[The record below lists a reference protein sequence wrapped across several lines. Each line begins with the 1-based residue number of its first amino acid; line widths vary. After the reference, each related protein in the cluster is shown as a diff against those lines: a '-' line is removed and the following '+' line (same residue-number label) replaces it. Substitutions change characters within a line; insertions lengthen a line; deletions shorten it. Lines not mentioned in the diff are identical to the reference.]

1 MGRGRKL
8 EDLEVR
14 ACKDGECAKS
24 TRMAVTGRI
33 DHAALELGDS
43 VNCYTTVCQPM
54 KAIKGQVTILELWLQ
69 KVLHSIRLK
78 QTQVLTRKIKKISGA
93 FKSTKK
99 ENSLRLE

>member
-33 DHAALELGDS
+33 EHAALELGDS
-43 VNCYTTVCQPM
+43 VNCHHCVSTYEGDKETSDHFRTL
-54 KAIKGQVTILELWLQ
+54 VTESPPD
-69 KVLHSIRLK
+69 SIRLK
-78 QTQVLTRKIKKISGA
+78 QTQVLTRKIKNISGA

-99 ENSLRLE
+99 